1 MKTRRWNGTKSACA
15 DYAAAPARFLGTWH
29 SALALN
35 EDLAVYT
42 AAERAAAEGRAVAL
56 ATIVRCR
63 GSTPRGCGSKMLVDP
78 ERGLTGT
85 VGGGCGEGE
94 VIEAAR
100 EVLQTGAP
108 RLLRIDLT
116 EDLFSWS
123 PAVCGGTFD
132 VFVER
137 VDPAPGE
144 RHGAP

>member
-1 MKTRRWNGTKSACA
+1 M
-15 DYAAAPARFLGTWH
+15 
-29 SALALN
+29 N
-35 EDLAVYT
+35 EDLAVYA
-42 AAERAAAEGRAVAL
+42 AAENAAAEGRATVL

-78 ERGLTGT
+78 ARGLTGT

-100 EVLQTGAP
+100 EVLETGTP
-108 RLLRIDLT
+108 RLVCVDLT

-132 VFVER
+132 VFLER
-137 VDPAPGE
+137 VEPVG
-144 RHGAP
+144 

>member
-1 MKTRRWNGTKSACA
+1 M
-15 DYAAAPARFLGTWH
+15 
-29 SALALN
+29 N
-35 EDLAVYT
+35 EDLAVYA
-42 AAERAAAEGRAVAL
+42 AAERAVAEGRTVVL

-94 VIEAAR
+94 VLEAAP
-100 EVLQTGAP
+100 EVARTGVP

-116 EDLFSWS
+116 EDLHSWS

-132 VFVER
+132 VLLER
-137 VDPAPGE
+137 VQPVVPTDAG
-144 RHGAP
+144 